1 MKNLIIIIVF
11 LVIVLTGLFLYGISY
26 IENYSIETVREKNT
40 MLEADFYEKLD
51 NSFKKNNRLMIAEEY
66 GNASYTPMDIDAVN
80 LIDKRDPDNHYYWS
94 TVEECFPYGRY
105 QHLVS
110 TMFKCLKPGNFNGID
125 EIYAINKQP
134 WQIVMVNRTE
144 KDKICYVVFK
154 PVAIAYLKGDFY
166 LREFRPSLDECS
178 ESALEYITKE
188 DKDFKSCFDPNCGPI
203 IKDVLSLCNRYY
215 YLQNQQSDDKYTGTS
230 FNFESFQA
238 EDSSEKNVYGHRISW
253 IYNNHYRLYYDVYP
267 LATFTVG
274 FNKYN
279 YDIDKNAIYNKWI
292 KISSIIYVL
301 LLLALFFWLAYLIKK
316 KSKIKTLL
324 QIKSYSSLYEE
335 LLEKCNPENFM
346 NPYNQDM
353 VQKSNVLYQ
362 RILTSHPD
370 DNNLL
375 LSIRNEAHAKL
386 NIMFDTNKLYT
397 FILEKANPKQYINPY
412 NPDKLSIANEIY
424 SAAIQNKDNVDL
436 LEGLVERIKREL

>member
-1 MKNLIIIIVF
+1 MV
-11 LVIVLTGLFLYGISY
+11 
-26 IENYSIETVREKNT
+26 
-40 MLEADFYEKLD
+40 
-51 NSFKKNNRLMIAEEY
+51 AEEY

-80 LIDKRDPDNHYYWS
+80 LIDNRDPDNLYYWS

-105 QHLVS
+105 QRLVS
-110 TMFKCLKPGNFNGID
+110 TMFKCLKPGNFKGID

-134 WQIVMVNRTE
+134 WQIVMVNRPE
-144 KDKICYVVFK
+144 KDKIYYIVFK

-178 ESALEYITKE
+178 GSALEYITKE
-188 DKDFKSCFDPNCGPI
+188 DKDFKSCFDPNCGPV
-203 IKDVLSLCNRYY
+203 IKDVLSLYNRYY
-215 YLQNQQSDDKYTGTS
+215 YLQNQQSDNKYTETY

-238 EDSSEKNVYGHRISW
+238 KDNPERTVYGHRISW
-253 IYNNHYRLYYDVYP
+253 IYDNYYRLYYDIYP

-292 KISSIIYVL
+292 KISIVIYL
-301 LLLALFFWLAYLIKK
+301 LLLLPLLFWLAYLIRKMRK
-316 KSKIKTLL
+316 GKTIL
-324 QIKSYSSLYEE
+324 QIKSYSSLYDE

-362 RILTSHPD
+362 RILASQPD
-370 DNNLL
+370 DKELL
-375 LSIRNEAHAKL
+375 LSIRKEAYTKL

-397 FILEKANPKQYINPY
+397 FIFEKANPKQYMNPY

-424 SAAIQNKDNVDL
+424 STAIQNKENIDL
-436 LEGLVERIKREL
+436 LEYLAERIKREL